1 MKFLMQATYISYVTV
16 KLSKFVQISM
26 QTSLDSFLQEVSL
39 KIKKG
44 LEPVSIEFFGK
55 ILLLKY
61 YINRT
66 DFITRLCLLPKLF
79 SKMCFVFHA

>member
-44 LEPVSIEFFGK
+44 LEPVS
-55 ILLLKY
+55 
-61 YINRT
+61 R
-66 DFITRLCLLPKLF
+66 PQF
-79 SKMCFVFHA
+79 S

>member
-26 QTSLDSFLQEVSL
+26 QTSLDSFLQVSL

-44 LEPVSIEFFGK
+44 LEPVS
-55 ILLLKY
+55 
-61 YINRT
+61 R
-66 DFITRLCLLPKLF
+66 PQF
-79 SKMCFVFHA
+79 S